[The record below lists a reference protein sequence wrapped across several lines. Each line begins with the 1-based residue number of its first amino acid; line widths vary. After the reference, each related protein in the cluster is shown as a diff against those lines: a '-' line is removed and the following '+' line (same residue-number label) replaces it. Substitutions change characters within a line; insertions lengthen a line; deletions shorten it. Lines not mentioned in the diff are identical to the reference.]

1 MESFPERR
9 PDVSRA
15 VARLSSEYVLR
26 ALRLLTDIHG
36 GDLLTAIIGQAIIAA
51 NTAHLVDGRSSE
63 PPRFAGRSEPP
74 PDELRRPVSV
84 LAIAESLGL
93 PFETTRRHVNKLIA
107 AGTCKRVKGGVIV
120 LASAIDRPRNNEA
133 AERNLD
139 YVLSFGRALRRLGLS
154 FD

>member
-1 MESFPERR
+1 VERVTERR

-26 ALRLLTDIHG
+26 VLRLLGDLYG

-51 NTAHLVDGRSSE
+51 NTAHLVDGRSKE
-63 PPRFAGRSEPP
+63 PRYAGTAEPP

-84 LAIAESLGL
+84 LALAESLGL

-107 AGTCKRVKGGVIV
+107 AGACKRVKGGVIV
-120 LASAIDRPRNNEA
+120 LASAIEGPRNTEA
-133 AERNLD
+133 TEQNLD
-139 YVLSFGRALRRLGLS
+139 YVLSFGRALRRIGLD
-154 FD
+154 FG